1 MLPTDIQAHRLS
13 PVEQFQGQI
22 VMNILKL
29 IEWEKSHPPSSFEY
43 KCERKSPVKK
53 LKKENDVSKNADK
66 KDVLE
71 TSSDEE

>member
-1 MLPTDIQAHRLS
+1 M
-13 PVEQFQGQI
+13 F
-22 VMNILKL
+22 MNILKL

-43 KCERKSPVKK
+43 KYERKSPVKK
-53 LKKENDVSKNADK
+53 LKKKMMEAKMQK